1 MSFTKSKVEKVLA
14 KAHKKRNK
22 ALVDDLYNVI
32 FLDFDGVLNL
42 DLNNY
47 NKPFKNKLAI
57 KNLNSLCFN
66 NDFKIVVCSSWR
78 KYCDYKKILYESGLN
93 KEIQILGA
101 TKNLE
106 IDRESE
112 ILDYLLNNPYIDKFI
127 IIDDEKYNELS
138 KYQVR
143 TEISK
148 GFDDDKYN
156 EAVELILKI
165 SNRNL

>member
-1 MSFTKSKVEKVLA
+1 MFFTKAKVKKVLT

-22 ALVDDLYNVI
+22 SLADDLYNVV

-47 NKPFKNKLAI
+47 NKPFKNEFAI
-57 KNLNSLCFN
+57 KNLNLFCLN

-78 KYCDYKKILYESGLN
+78 KYCDYRKILYESGLN
-93 KEIQILGA
+93 KDIQILGA

-112 ILDYLLNNPYIDKFI
+112 ILDYLSSNPYIDKFI
-127 IIDDEKYNELS
+127 IIDDGKYNELS

-143 TEISK
+143 TEADK
-148 GFDDDKYN
+148 GFNNDKHN
-156 EAVELILKI
+156 EAIDLILRIK
-165 SNRNL
+165 NKYL

>member
-1 MSFTKSKVEKVLA
+1 MFFTKSKVEKVLA
-14 KAHKKRNK
+14 KVHKKRNK
-22 ALVDDLYNVI
+22 ALVDDLYNII

-47 NKPFKNKLAI
+47 NKPFKNKIAI
-57 KNLNSLCFN
+57 KNLNLLCLK

-93 KEIQILGA
+93 KGIQILGA

-112 ILDYLLNNPYIDKFI
+112 IQDYLLNNPYIDKFI